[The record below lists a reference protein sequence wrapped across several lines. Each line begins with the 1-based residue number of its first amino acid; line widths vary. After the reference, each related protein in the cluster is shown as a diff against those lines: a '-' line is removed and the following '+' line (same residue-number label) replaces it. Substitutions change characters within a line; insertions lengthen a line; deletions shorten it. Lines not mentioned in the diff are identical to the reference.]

1 MTDGQSCGW
10 RCYFRLRACHLDVV
24 DPPNWDRKRI
34 SRGRYRRIQRNLIRL
49 GPDNPRS
56 GEPRYQL
63 NAREYRA
70 AVAAYEIG
78 QHTSMST
85 AIAIVSLL
93 LAATSFLLT
102 LTQQLSK
109 EQFCK
114 VEYRCTVEQLW
125 KVEHL
130 CTVEQPFAGANGSV
144 VMVEGVLVVVMI
156 GLLAL
161 LACRSMTLAEWE
173 AYRAVQQLRDS
184 QVPLASPADTKRTGL
199 FGRRRTRRAAP

>member
-1 MTDGQSCGW
+1 MDAHPWSSPACRPSGW
-10 RCYFRLRACHLDVV
+10 RSWLFVQLQAF
-24 DPPNWDRKRI
+24 
-34 SRGRYRRIQRNLIRL
+34 L
-49 GPDNPRS
+49 G
-56 GEPRYQL
+56 Q
-63 NAREYRA
+63 YRA

-85 AIAIVSLL
+85 AIAICSLL
-93 LAATSFLLT
+93 LAATSFLST

-114 VEYRCTVEQLW
+114 VEYR
-125 KVEHL
+125 

-156 GLLAL
+156 GLLAV

-184 QVPLASPADTKRTGL
+184 QAPLASPADTKRTGL
-199 FGRRRTRRAAP
+199 FGRRRTRWAAP